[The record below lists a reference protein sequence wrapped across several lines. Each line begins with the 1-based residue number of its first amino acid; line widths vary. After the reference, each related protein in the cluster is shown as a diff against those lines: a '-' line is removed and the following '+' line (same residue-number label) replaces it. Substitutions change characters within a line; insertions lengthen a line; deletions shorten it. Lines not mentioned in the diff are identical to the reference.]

1 MFCLF
6 DDCEGCGFLLVGA
19 NNFYLGD
26 PDNLAFPFI
35 KPTIRRNNGRMQA
48 LTRAADRGVKVRI
61 YLDGGKTTI

>member
-35 KPTIRRNNGRMQA
+35 KPTIRRNNGR
-48 LTRAADRGVKVRI
+48 LGLIDEPG
-61 YLDGGKTTI
+61 